1 MIYSGRTNYQLT
13 AVLLVAVGLYL
24 STYLTVNLNK
34 NLPGVFMVMGL
45 TLVSA
50 AGAVSDVLATTV
62 IQSLIFGIII
72 ATLCQALVYPF
83 FPEDPLPPQAAP
95 PKEQTKNAEQSNWI
109 AICSTLIV
117 LPAYLLVLINS
128 AMYMPYCS
136 GWGWGWGWGSGRLCG
151 CFSGGCY

>member
-136 GWGWGWGWGSGRLCG
+136 GWGWGSGRLCG

>member
-117 LPAYLLVLINS
+117 LPAYLLVLINP

-136 GWGWGWGWGSGRLCG
+136 GWGWGWGSGRLCG
-151 CFSGGCY
+151 CFTGGCY

>member
-136 GWGWGWGWGSGRLCG
+136 GWGWGWGSGRLCG